1 MGRIR
6 GLLRAGG
13 AVLVAILAGALFST
27 AAEAAPGDLDT
38 TFSTDGTQRTDFLTG
53 ESQAAA
59 IVRQPDGKIVAV
71 GLNFAHGP
79 SDFAIARYNPDGS
92 PDTSFS
98 GDGRQ
103 VTDFAGTGGR

>member
-6 GLLRAGG
+6 ALLRASGT
-13 AVLVAILAGALFST
+13 VLVAIVAGALFST

-59 IVRQPDGKIVAV
+59 VVRQPDGKIVAV
-71 GLNFAHGP
+71 GLNTAQAP
-79 SDFAIARYNPDGS
+79 SISRSPATTRTARSTRAS
-92 PDTSFS
+92 PRTA
-98 GDGRQ
+98 GR
-103 VTDFAGTGGR
+103 